1 MLALRMP
8 VDLARRL
15 TETGALLH
23 GHFRLSSGLHSSDY
37 VQCARLLEHPRDAG
51 SLGIELAEKIRP
63 LRPDLIV
70 APALG
75 GLIIGYVVAEAL
87 DLPMI
92 FTERKEGI
100 MMLRRG
106 FDVGNR
112 RRIVIVEDV
121 VTTGKSSLETAAAI
135 GKDGG
140 EVVAY
145 AAILNRS
152 GREQPFGD
160 TPFISLMKMHFDT
173 FAERDCPLCHSGVP
187 LNTPGSRYATAR

>member
-1 MLALRMP
+1 MNKPIVPELS
-8 VDLARRL
+8 RRKFL
-15 TETGALLH
+15 VA
-23 GHFRLSSGLHSSDY
+23 S
-37 VQCARLLEHPRDAG
+37 AAAG
-51 SLGIELAEKIRP
+51 
-63 LRPDLIV
+63 
-70 APALG
+70 G
-75 GLIIGYVVAEAL
+75 GLIIGYTVAEEL

-106 FDVGNR
+106 FEVGNR

-135 GKDGG
+135 ERDGG
-140 EVVAY
+140 EVIAY

-152 GREQPFGD
+152 GRDKPFGD
-160 TPFISLMKMHFDT
+160 TPFVSLMNMTFDT
-173 FAERDCPLCHSGVP
+173 FAERDCPLCHDGIP